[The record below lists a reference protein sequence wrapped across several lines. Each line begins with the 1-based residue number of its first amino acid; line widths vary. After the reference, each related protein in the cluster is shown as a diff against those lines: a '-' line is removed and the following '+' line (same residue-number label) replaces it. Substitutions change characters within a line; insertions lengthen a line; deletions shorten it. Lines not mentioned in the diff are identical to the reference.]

1 MKRGEALLPLHPIP
15 TAKPNFQSG
24 SFYLAKNRN
33 FLLGL
38 DMGTEIDERASP
50 GSATVTVGAILRVH

>member
-1 MKRGEALLPLHPIP
+1 MKQGKALLPLHPIP

-38 DMGTEIDERASP
+38 DRP
-50 GSATVTVGAILRVH
+50 VTHLPVTHPYVDRGGFNICG